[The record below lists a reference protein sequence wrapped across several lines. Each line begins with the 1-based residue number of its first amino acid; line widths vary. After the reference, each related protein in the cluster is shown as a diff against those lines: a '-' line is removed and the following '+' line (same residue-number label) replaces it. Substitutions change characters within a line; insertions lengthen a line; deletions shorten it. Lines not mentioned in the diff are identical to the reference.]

1 MTHNDGL
8 FRPEDTAFLVYL
20 AGISVFVTLF
30 HNGVQRWWLYVISH
44 AAGAAAVIFFLRYAD
59 KHPHP
64 VIRFFRYWYIP
75 LSLAVF
81 YEQIDRFILGLHG
94 RYLDHLIYDFE
105 KALLGIHPSV
115 WMEQFASPVL
125 TEIMKISYNSYYWIG
140 PILGISLYRKGDLIP
155 FRRSIF
161 TISAAFFISYSG
173 FILFPV
179 VGPRYMLSHLYNGPL
194 DGYFVT
200 ALQDFIM
207 EHGDIQGGCMPSSH
221 VAVALVVLL
230 LAWTYRR
237 RMAFWMTPLVTM
249 LCIST
254 VYNRYHYAS
263 DVVAGVVVG
272 LAVFLWGKRV
282 YGSCEAAPEGERGRM
297 GEVEREPDAETR

>member
-1 MTHNDGL
+1 MQHNKGP
-8 FRPEDTAFLVYL
+8 FRPEDTAFLTYL

-30 HNGVQRWWLYVISH
+30 HIGVEKWWLYVISH
-44 AAGAAAVIFFLRYAD
+44 ALTATAVVFFIRYAD
-59 KHPHP
+59 GHQHRQKHP

-75 LSLAVF
+75 LSLGLF
-81 YEQIDRFILGLHG
+81 YEQIDNFILGLHG
-94 RYLDHLIYDFE
+94 QYLDHIIVNFE
-105 KALLGIHPSV
+105 KALLGFHPPV
-115 WMEQFASPVL
+115 WLEQFATPL
-125 TEIMKISYNSYYWIG
+125 MTEVMKISYNSYYWIG

-155 FRRSIF
+155 FRRTIF
-161 TISAAFFISYSG
+161 TISVTFFVSYFG

-179 VGPRYMLSHLYNGPL
+179 VGPRYVLSHLYKGPL

-207 EHGDIQGGCMPSSH
+207 KHGDIHGGCMPSSH

-254 VYNRYHYAS
+254 VYNRYHYVS
-263 DVVAGVVVG
+263 DVVAGLIVGVVV
-272 LAVFLWGKRV
+272 FWWGGRV
-282 YGSCEAAPEGERGRM
+282 YGDPVAVNERVYRDF
-297 GEVEREPDAETR
+297 EP